1 MYIDDTIAAIA
12 TPPGIGGVGI
22 IRVSGKD
29 SFPIVNS
36 LFKSA
41 GTVPLMDHQNRTI
54 QYGTIV
60 DPATNKTI
68 DEVLVL
74 LMKGPHSYTAEDVVE
89 IQCHGGIVPV
99 RQILKLLV
107 NHDVRMAE
115 AGEIYEA
122 CLYERTYRPHSKQR
136 RSLILLKR
144 KQRDSPLPS
153 LYRSWMGPFRPL

>member
-36 LFKSA
+36 LFKST
-41 GTVPLMDHQNRTI
+41 GTVPLMDRQNRTI

-115 AGEIYEA
+115 AGEFTKRAFMNGIWTTYNNRRNTVPNEA
-122 CLYERTYRPHSKQR
+122 TCIRCGQEIIHGFQNRL
-136 RSLILLKR
+136 
-144 KQRDSPLPS
+144 
-153 LYRSWMGPFRPL
+153 

>member
-41 GTVPLMDHQNRTI
+41 GTVPLMDRQNRTI

-60 DPATNKTI
+60 DPATNKTL

-74 LMKGPHSYTAEDVVE
+74 LMKGPHPTRRKMWWKFSVTAVLCRFD
-89 IQCHGGIVPV
+89 
-99 RQILKLLV
+99 K
-107 NHDVRMAE
+107 
-115 AGEIYEA
+115 
-122 CLYERTYRPHSKQR
+122 
-136 RSLILLKR
+136 
-144 KQRDSPLPS
+144 
-153 LYRSWMGPFRPL
+153 F

>member
-36 LFKSA
+36 LFKST
-41 GTVPLMDHQNRTI
+41 GTVPLMDRQNRTI

-60 DPATNKTI
+60 DPATSKTI

-74 LMKGPHSYTAEDVVE
+74 LMKGSSFLHGRGCSGNSVSRRHCASSTNSKIARQS
-89 IQCHGGIVPV
+89 QCTHG
-99 RQILKLLV
+99 
-107 NHDVRMAE
+107 
-115 AGEIYEA
+115 
-122 CLYERTYRPHSKQR
+122 
-136 RSLILLKR
+136 
-144 KQRDSPLPS
+144 
-153 LYRSWMGPFRPL
+153 

>member
-41 GTVPLMDHQNRTI
+41 GTVPLMDRQNRTI

-89 IQCHGGIVPV
+89 IQMSRRYCAGSTNLEIARQSRCAHG
-99 RQILKLLV
+99 
-107 NHDVRMAE
+107 
-115 AGEIYEA
+115 
-122 CLYERTYRPHSKQR
+122 
-136 RSLILLKR
+136 
-144 KQRDSPLPS
+144 
-153 LYRSWMGPFRPL
+153 

>member
-1 MYIDDTIAAIA
+1 M
-12 TPPGIGGVGI
+12 
-22 IRVSGKD
+22 
-29 SFPIVNS
+29 
-36 LFKSA
+36 
-41 GTVPLMDHQNRTI
+41 
-54 QYGTIV
+54 

-115 AGEIYEA
+115 GRRIYEA
-122 CLYERTYRPHSKQR
+122 
-136 RSLILLKR
+136 
-144 KQRDSPLPS
+144 PL
-153 LYRSWMGPFRPL
+153 

>member
-41 GTVPLMDHQNRTI
+41 GTVPLMDRQNRTI

-99 RQILKLLV
+99 RQILKLLRKSPCA
-107 NHDVRMAE
+107 HGR
-115 AGEIYEA
+115 GRRIYEA
-122 CLYERTYRPHSKQR
+122 CLYERTYRPH
-136 RSLILLKR
+136 
-144 KQRDSPLPS
+144 PS
-153 LYRSWMGPFRPL
+153 GGDH